1 MSPNR
6 RAAESGIPLRTL
18 GVIVAVCAVIATVL
32 IVTRGGDD
40 DASAASSPAGV
51 AAPGGYG
58 QNAGAGYG
66 HSSGVGHATGAEDDG
81 TTDDGAADDGAADD
95 GAADDAGSAQAG
107 PQPVTEVDKTFL
119 VRVRQAGLWEIP
131 AGRLAQT
138 NAASEAVK
146 RAGLH
151 LLDGHSKLDQL
162 VREDARILGV
172 PLPEEATAEQQ
183 DWVKQLENARGAE
196 FDRLFANV
204 LRSSHGKIFATI
216 AEVRAATQNDLIR
229 RHARQ
234 ANQTVLDHM
243 EVLEDTGL
251 VDNDTLA
258 EVEKSVAPR
267 Q

>member
-6 RAAESGIPLRTL
+6 RAAESGVSLRTL
-18 GVIVAVCAVIATVL
+18 GIIAAVCAVIATVL
-32 IVTRGGDD
+32 IVTRGGDE
-40 DASAASSPAGV
+40 DASATPAPAGV

-66 HSSGVGHATGAEDDG
+66 HSSGAGHATGAEDAG
-81 TTDDGAADDGAADD
+81 S
-95 GAADDAGSAQAG
+95 ADDAGSVPAG

-119 VRVRQAGLWEIP
+119 VKVRQAGLWEIP

-138 NAASEAVK
+138 NASSEAVK

-162 VREDARILGV
+162 VREDAKILGV

-183 DWVKQLENARGAE
+183 DWVRQLENARGAE

-251 VDNDTLA
+251 VESATLA

>member
-1 MSPNR
+1 M
-6 RAAESGIPLRTL
+6 LTL
-18 GVIVAVCAVIATVL
+18 GVVVAVCAVIATVL
-32 IVTRGGDD
+32 IVTRGGEGDT
-40 DASAASSPAGV
+40 SAAPSAAGV

-81 TTDDGAADDGAADD
+81 STDGAGGAP
-95 GAADDAGSAQAG
+95 AG

-119 VRVRQAGLWEIP
+119 VKVRQAGLWEIP

-251 VDNDTLA
+251 VDGATLA